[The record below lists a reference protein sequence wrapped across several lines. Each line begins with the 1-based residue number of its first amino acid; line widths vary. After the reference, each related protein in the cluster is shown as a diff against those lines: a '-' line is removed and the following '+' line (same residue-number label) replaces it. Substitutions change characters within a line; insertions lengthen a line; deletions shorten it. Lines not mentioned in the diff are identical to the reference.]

1 MKFSILRAKIE
12 NSEVKMVSQPS
23 QCLTLVSL
31 VAAQKFS
38 RWLQWSSRV
47 SQHFFRIMSTRESK
61 RDDHTTIILISNR
74 GNVSYGSFLG
84 VQKGLEGF

>member
-1 MKFSILRAKIE
+1 
-12 NSEVKMVSQPS
+12 MVSQPS
-23 QCLTLVSL
+23 QRLTL

-47 SQHFFRIMSTRESK
+47 SQHFFRIMSIRESK
-61 RDDHTTIILISNR
+61 RDDHTTIISISNR

-84 VQKGLEGF
+84 VQQGSEGI